1 MMKNFLIT
9 LSILFILSGCSS
21 LELEAV
27 SSSEEETNRILALGL
42 SHEENLIE
50 ASKLDTPHLVSV
62 VTLQLTNA
70 RDEEIQDKIDLIASD
85 EFASMVNI
93 SSDGLKF
100 IGSNVSE
107 SKKTGILET
116 DIDIQNFHLEGIKNP
131 NNGLINHK
139 LVLSVAHNSRNER
152 QYSSANLCDEWNR
165 CDSNKQEINVVS
177 SSAANCS
184 TSSCDFKEVME
195 LSLSNDFLRKA
206 SNTGFKM
213 KFNANRK
220 SNKINVSKSYLMGYL
235 KIAQ

>member
-1 MMKNFLIT
+1 MKKFLLIGL
-9 LSILFILSGCSS
+9 LSLGLIGCSS
-21 LELEAV
+21 LELGDAL
-27 SSSEEETNRILALGL
+27 SSDQYTQNILALGL
-42 SHEENLIE
+42 THEENLIE
-50 ASKLDTPHLVSV
+50 ASKLKTPHLVSV

-70 RDEEIQDKIDLIASD
+70 RDAEIQNKIDLIASD
-85 EFASMVNI
+85 EFASMVII

-131 NNGLINHK
+131 NNGLIDHK

-152 QYSSANLCDEWNR
+152 QYSSANLCYEWNR
-165 CDSNKQEINVVS
+165 CDSNKQEINFVS

-184 TSSCDFKEVME
+184 SSSCDYKELME
-195 LSLSNDFLRKA
+195 LSLSDNFLRKT

-213 KFNANRK
+213 QFNAKRK
-220 SNKINVSKSYLMGYL
+220 SNKINVSKSYLMWYL
-235 KIAQ
+235 KVAQ